1 VSPAPPAPAAGAGE
15 EAPALTGLS
24 LRILRGALVRVRRL
38 RDELAAL
45 RSAYAER
52 EDLPGLRT
60 LVEGM
65 STVAAEVER
74 TIIAEA
80 RLRFEREQDETIPA
94 GEAEERFRSEIGGL
108 VNVLDGIL
116 PRLLQ
121 IARTPHGREVEAL
134 IHPVAK
140 LVATLFRQEVRS
152 IELIFEPADDYA
164 YELSLVEELMRAA
177 QGREG
182 GLREQLNDLPQMVAI
197 SYPQHL
203 EAETLVHGMI
213 VHEIAHTV
221 VDFVPNELPSAP
233 IIEAFDLSADKHFPH
248 LTEEFEADG
257 REKEEA
263 EALARE
269 AIDNRLLKWYE
280 EFACDA
286 LAVGMLGP
294 AYVYSLADLDLASNR
309 WAQIRGDAGH
319 QSHPGL
325 GWRLRRVIDQ
335 ARRDYLPEEREDAE
349 AWTALRSAL
358 DELEQ
363 VLPDEDDDLRAS
375 ERALLDGALQNLNGG
390 RAVKEVLGFAEYGPQ
405 KFRLEIEIVWE
416 KLREG
421 IPPAEMISGRTSS
434 AAKLE
439 VLPDEWSE
447 PMPWQSIF
455 NGAYAYWQAGLG
467 ISKEEAGAHRVLPDH
482 PRVAQDWMDFN
493 AFVRGT
499 IELANLHEQLTAAR
513 YRLDSLNA
521 PPEV

>member
-1 VSPAPPAPAAGAGE
+1 MNPTRFAPEAGAGE
-15 EAPALTGLS
+15 EEPALTGLS

-38 RDELAAL
+38 RDELGAL

-74 TIIAEA
+74 VIIAEA
-80 RLRFEREQDETIPA
+80 RLQFEREQDRTIPE

-108 VNVLDGIL
+108 VNALDGIL

-134 IHPVAK
+134 IHPVSK
-140 LVATLFRQEVRS
+140 LVATLFRQELRS

-164 YELSLVEELMRAA
+164 YELSLVDELMRVAK
-177 QGREG
+177 GED
-182 GLREQLNDLPQMVAI
+182 GLRDQLNDLPQMVTI

-213 VHEIAHTV
+213 AHEIAHTV
-221 VDFVPNELPSAP
+221 VDFVPNDLPSAP
-233 IIEAFDLSADKHFPH
+233 IIEAFDLSADERFPH
-248 LTEEFEADG
+248 LTKEFKAEG
-257 REKEEA
+257 RKKKEA

-269 AIDNRLLKWYE
+269 AIDSRLRRWYE

-335 ARRDYLPEEREDAE
+335 ARRDYLSEERKDAE
-349 AWTALRSAL
+349 AWTALRFAL

-363 VLPDEDDDLRAS
+363 VLPDEHDDLRLE
-375 ERALLDGALQNLNGG
+375 ERALLDGALRNLDEGA
-390 RAVKEVLGFAEYGPQ
+390 AVKEVLGYAEYSPQ
-405 KFRLEIEIVWE
+405 TFRLEIEIVWE
-416 KLREG
+416 KLLLG
-421 IPPAEMISGRTSS
+421 IPPAEKVGSRSSS
-434 AAKLE
+434 AVKLDG
-439 VLPDEWSE
+439 LPEEWSE

-455 NGAYAYWQAGLG
+455 NGAYAHWQAGLA
-467 ISKEEAGAHRVLPDH
+467 ISKEKQGAHRVLPDH

-493 AFVRGT
+493 AFIRGT
-499 IELANLHEQLTAAR
+499 IELASLHEQLTAAR

-521 PPEV
+521 PPET